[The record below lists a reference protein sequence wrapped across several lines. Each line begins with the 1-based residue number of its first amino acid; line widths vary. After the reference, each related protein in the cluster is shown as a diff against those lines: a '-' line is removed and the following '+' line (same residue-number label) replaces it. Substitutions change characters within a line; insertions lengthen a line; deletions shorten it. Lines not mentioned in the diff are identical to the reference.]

1 MANVT
6 RKELLKE
13 PDEFI
18 TTTGSV
24 MKWIREN
31 PRRFGVGLAVII
43 VILAL
48 GFGLYFWKGHRE
60 QSAMSA
66 YFKAGSDQK
75 LVAGVAADYT
85 GTRAGKLS
93 KLRLAGLAY
102 AKGDT
107 AEAIRNAG
115 EFIDT
120 WGSNDILTYQSMLIM
135 ARAYMDRKEYAKA
148 LPSLDSC
155 ITGAQ
160 GVVKEEAMYTKA
172 VALKALGKNKESA
185 VLLGDLVKL
194 TAEAGLSRELF
205 QPEPSPYRSLAAVA
219 LAEMSTT
226 AGVSLDAK

>member
-31 PRRFGVGLAVII
+31 PRRFGIGLAAII
-43 VILAL
+43 FILAG
-48 GFGLYFWKGHRE
+48 GFGLYFWKDYRE
-60 QSAMSA
+60 RSAMSA
-66 YFKAGSDQK
+66 YIKAGSDQK
-75 LVAGVAADYT
+75 LVAEVSGTYT
-85 GTRAGKLS
+85 GTKAGKLA

-120 WGSNDILTYQSMLIM
+120 WGSEDILSYQAMLIM
-135 ARAYMDRKEYAKA
+135 ARAHMDRKEYAKA
-148 LPSLDSC
+148 LPSLE
-155 ITGAQ
+155 T
-160 GVVKEEAMYTKA
+160 
-172 VALKALGKNKESA
+172 
-185 VLLGDLVKL
+185 
-194 TAEAGLSRELF
+194 
-205 QPEPSPYRSLAAVA
+205 
-219 LAEMSTT
+219 
-226 AGVSLDAK
+226 

>member
-18 TTTGSV
+18 TTTSSI

-31 PRRFGVGLAVII
+31 PRRFAAGVTILLL
-43 VILAL
+43 ILAA
-48 GFGLYFWKGHRE
+48 GFGLYFWKNYRE
-60 QSAMSA
+60 QTAMSA
-66 YFKAGSDQK
+66 YIKAGSDAK
-75 LVAGVAADYT
+75 RVSEVAGAYADT
-85 GTRAGKLS
+85 KAGKLS

-120 WGSNDILTYQSMLIM
+120 WGSEDILVYQAMLIM

-172 VALKALGKNKESA
+172 VALKALGKNKEAA

>member
-6 RKELLKE
+6 RKDLLKE

-18 TTTGSV
+18 STTSSI

-31 PRRFGVGLAVII
+31 PRRFAAGLTII
-43 VILAL
+43 ILILAS
-48 GFGLYFWKGHRE
+48 GFGLYFWKTYRE
-60 QSAMSA
+60 QTAMSA
-66 YFKAGSDQK
+66 YIKAGSDQK
-75 LVAGVAADYT
+75 SVSEIAGTYT
-85 GTRAGKLS
+85 DTKAGKLA

-120 WGSNDILTYQSMLIM
+120 WGSKDILFYQSMLIM

-148 LPSLDSC
+148 LPSLDTC
-155 ITGAQ
+155 IAGGQ
-160 GVVKEEAMYTKA
+160 GIIKQEAMYYKAMVLKTLEKKKEA
-172 VALKALGKNKESA
+172 VA
-185 VLLGDLVKL
+185 LLGDLLKQ
-194 TAEAGLSRELF
+194 TAPTGSSQDLF
-205 QPEPSPYRSLAAVA
+205 QPEPSPYRTLAAMA
-219 LAEMSTT
+219 LSDLNAG